1 VIPTFLKRKDGSIY
15 INPVKRHVR
24 PFWLTSQGPG
34 PTPQV
39 VAIPA
44 GGTTNPIPYPVDIQG
59 SFEIFY
65 IMFEAD
71 DPRIDVNIFDPGTRR
86 SWSNRPIR
94 LGTIAGTATRPFY
107 LPESYLLNTDN
118 GPRDLQVTFTD
129 VSGAPNNVRMVFYG
143 RRLYQN
149 EAPPDVQE
157 EMVKYMQ
164 KKERTNVY
172 FLTSRDPITIPPL
185 GILSGPTAA
194 IFEATDEADTE
205 VMKTTFVADGLFT
218 FQLRELRSNRTLG
231 NNPIIS
237 TSGWGTGQF
246 PFVFQE
252 TFLIERNY
260 DVAFELT
267 DLSGESNNVFPT
279 MIARRLYY
287 Q

>member
-1 VIPTFLKRKDGSIY
+1 MIPTFLKRKDGSIY
-15 INPVKRHVR
+15 VNPTKRHVR

-34 PTPQV
+34 ATPQV
-39 VAIPA
+39 VTVPA
-44 GGTTNPIPYPVDIQG
+44 GGTTNPIPFPIDNQG

-65 IMFEAD
+65 IMFDAT
-71 DPRIDVNIFDPGTRR
+71 DPRVEVNIFDPGTRR
-86 SWSNRPIR
+86 NLMNRPVR
-94 LGTIAGTATRPFY
+94 LPTIAGTAARPFY
-107 LPESYLLNTDN
+107 LPESYLINTDN

-129 VSGAPNNVRMVFYG
+129 FSGAPNNVRLVFYG
-143 RRLYQN
+143 RKLYQN

-157 EMVKYMQ
+157 DMVKYLQ

-172 FLTSRDPITIPPL
+172 FLTTDTAITIPA
-185 GILSGPTAA
+185 SGTLTGPAA
-194 IFEATDEADTE
+194 PIFSATDEADTE
-205 VMKTTFVADGLFT
+205 VMKTTFLADGLFT
-218 FQLRELRSNRTLG
+218 FQLRELRSNRTLS
-231 NNPIIS
+231 NNPIVS

-267 DLSGESNNVFPT
+267 DLSAAPNNVFAT
-279 MIARRLYY
+279 MVARRLYY